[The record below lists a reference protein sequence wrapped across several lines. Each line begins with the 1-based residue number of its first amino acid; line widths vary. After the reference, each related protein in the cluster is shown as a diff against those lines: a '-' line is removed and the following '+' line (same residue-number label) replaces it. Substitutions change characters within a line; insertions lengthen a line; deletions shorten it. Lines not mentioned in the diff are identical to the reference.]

1 MSITCSGCLRQKAGR
16 DGGPFFI
23 GFGRP
28 RRRCRKGPFHGTGE
42 SVLASYELC
51 AVGTSRANQP
61 IDTSPPPPPPPRPQ
75 LASFSPLCLSRR
87 YRASTEGHRDGPQS
101 PYWTDASLPPSAAV
115 VMTHVALLSPL
126 QPSRKA
132 GLGERDKQGGFSVVP
147 VGPLRTVTFEE
158 IGGGG
163 ERTGFSDE
171 NSGVNNIP
179 CSTR

>member
-1 MSITCSGCLRQKAGR
+1 MEALSLLGLGGR
-16 DGGPFFI
+16 GG
-23 GFGRP
+23 GVGR
-28 RRRCRKGPFHGTGE
+28 GPLMEGE

-61 IDTSPPPPPPPRPQ
+61 IDTSPPPPRPQ

-115 VMTHVALLSPL
+115 VMTHLALLSPL

-158 IGGGG
+158 IGGEG